1 MHYDRAAKLFAE
13 FLRRKGL
20 RLTGERKAVLRAAL
34 DDDGHFD
41 AEKLWQEVNAQ
52 GGNVSRA
59 TVYRTVA
66 LLVECGQL
74 RQIDTGERKSRFE
87 PVAGREHHEHLVCN
101 ECGRIIEFH
110 EPKMEDVL
118 PRVCRKN
125 DFEMTGHYVRIT
137 GWCGDCRRK
146 RSDNQ

>member
-1 MHYDRAAKLFAE
+1 MPDERAAKTFKDYLHN
-13 FLRRKGL
+13 KGL
-20 RLTGERKAVLRAAL
+20 RLTEERMAVLRAAL
-34 DDDGHFD
+34 NDEEHFD
-41 AEKLWQEVNAQ
+41 ADKLWRDLTDHGHE
-52 GGNVSRA
+52 VSRA

-101 ECGRIIEFH
+101 ECGTIIEFH

-118 PRVCRKN
+118 PSICRRN

-137 GWCGDCRRK
+137 GVCGDCRSKRK
-146 RSDNQ
+146 D